1 MWLPSVDRLFD
12 VAMNAL
18 ANRSLTETLV
28 VIAVVWTYVAVRA
41 VRV

>member
-1 MWLPSVDRLFD
+1 MSLLSVDRLFD

-28 VIAVVWTYVAVRA
+28 FIAVVWTFVVVRA
-41 VRV
+41 LRV